1 MPHFTFLLLKKYI
14 LNSRYTLR
22 GPISQ
27 LEKDKYIYSL
37 CVMNFGVL
45 TVPKKHGPERVHR
58 EKVLG
63 NIKISTTPVEMI

>member
-1 MPHFTFLLLKKYI
+1 
-14 LNSRYTLR
+14 
-22 GPISQ
+22 
-27 LEKDKYIYSL
+27 
-37 CVMNFGVL
+37 MNFGVL